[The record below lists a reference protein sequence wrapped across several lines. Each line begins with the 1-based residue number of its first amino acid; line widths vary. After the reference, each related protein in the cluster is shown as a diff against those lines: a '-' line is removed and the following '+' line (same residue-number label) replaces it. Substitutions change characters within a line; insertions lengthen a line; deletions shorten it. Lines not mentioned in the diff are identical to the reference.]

1 VAARSRPLREAA
13 VFFVV
18 VLLAGTACGDSQTG
32 DSSGPA
38 LGPEQYLTL
47 EGEPASLRQ
56 FRGRPVVLNFFAS
69 WCTPCRLEMPDF
81 ERVHQQLDDDV
92 HFVGLNLQEDAG
104 RARDVI
110 DDTGVTYAVGLDRAG
125 AVYRGY
131 NGITMPMTVFL
142 DAKGA
147 AVKTHGG
154 ALTAGDLTR
163 ILRDEFG
170 VT

>member
-1 VAARSRPLREAA
+1 VSRAAAC
-13 VFFVV
+13 FV
-18 VLLAGTACGDSQTG
+18 VLLTAVAACGGNG
-32 DSSGPA
+32 DGDQSGPA

-56 FRGRPVVLNFFAS
+56 FRGRPVVVNFFAS

-81 ERVHQQLDDDV
+81 ERLHQQHGDAV
-92 HFVGLNLQEDAG
+92 QFVGLNLQEDAE
-104 RARDVI
+104 RARDVVRS
-110 DDTGVTYAVGLDRAG
+110 TGVTYAIGLDRDG
-125 AVYRGY
+125 KIYRGY

-142 DAKGA
+142 DARGA
-147 AVKTHGG
+147 TVKTHGG
-154 ALTAGDLTR
+154 ALTQADLAR

>member
-1 VAARSRPLREAA
+1 MQQAATFFIIVFLA
-13 VFFVV
+13 V
-18 VLLAGTACGDSQTG
+18 TACGDSQDG
-32 DSSGPA
+32 DSGPA

-56 FRGRPVVLNFFAS
+56 FQGRPVVVNFFAS

-81 ERVHQQLDDDV
+81 ERVHQQLGDEV
-92 HFVGLNLQEDAG
+92 HFVGLNLQEDAD
-104 RARDVI
+104 RARAVI
-110 DDTGVTYAVGLDRAG
+110 DDTGITYAVGLDRAG

-154 ALTAGDLTR
+154 ALTAADLTG
-163 ILRDEFG
+163 ILRDKFG

>member
-1 VAARSRPLREAA
+1 MQQAAAFFII
-13 VFFVV
+13 VF
-18 VLLAGTACGDSQTG
+18 LAFTACGDSQA
-32 DSSGPA
+32 DDSGPA

-47 EGEPASLRQ
+47 EGEPASMRQ

-81 ERVHQQLDDDV
+81 EHVHKQMGDEV
-92 HFVGLNLQEDAG
+92 RFVGLNLQEDAD
-104 RARDVI
+104 RARNVI
-110 DDTGVTYAVGLDRAG
+110 DDTGITYAVGLDRAG
-125 AVYRGY
+125 SVYRGY

-147 AVKTHGG
+147 AVKTRGG
-154 ALTAGDLTR
+154 ALTAADLTG

-170 VT
+170 LT

>member
-1 VAARSRPLREAA
+1 VLWAA
-13 VFFVV
+13 VSLVV
-18 VLLAGTACGDSQTG
+18 VFAAITACGDGGGG
-32 DSSGPA
+32 DPPGQA

-56 FRGRPVVLNFFAS
+56 FRGRPVVVNFFAS

-81 ERVHQQLDDDV
+81 ERAHQQFRDEV
-92 HFVGLNLQEDAG
+92 HFVGLNLQEDAD
-104 RARDVI
+104 RARAVVRA
-110 DDTGVTYAVGLDRAG
+110 TGVTYALGLDRDG
-125 AVYRGY
+125 AIYRGY

-142 DAKGA
+142 DAQGV

-154 ALTAGDLTR
+154 ALTAADLNG
-163 ILRDEFG
+163 ILRDQFG

>member
-1 VAARSRPLREAA
+1 MAARSRPLREAA
-13 VFFVV
+13 AFFIV
-18 VLLAGTACGDSQTG
+18 VLLAVTACGDRQTG
-32 DSSGPA
+32 DPSGPA

-56 FRGRPVVLNFFAS
+56 FQGRPVVLNFFAS

-81 ERVHQQLDDDV
+81 ERVHQQLADAV

-104 RARDVI
+104 QARDVV
-110 DDTGVTYAVGLDRAG
+110 DDTGVTYTVGLDRAG

-154 ALTAGDLTR
+154 ALTAADLTG

>member
-1 VAARSRPLREAA
+1 VFSLVAVSVAA
-13 VFFVV
+13 
-18 VLLAGTACGDSQTG
+18 CGGG
-32 DSSGPA
+32 DRDPAGPA

-47 EGEPASLRQ
+47 EGGPASLRQ
-56 FRGRPVVLNFFAS
+56 FQGRPVVVNFFAS

-81 ERVHQQLDDDV
+81 ERVHQQHGDDV
-92 HFVGLNLQEDAG
+92 QFVGLNLQEDAD

-110 DDTGVTYAVGLDRAG
+110 RATGVTYAVGLDKDG
-125 AVYRGY
+125 SIYRGY

-142 DAKGA
+142 DAQGA

-154 ALTAGDLTR
+154 ALTAADLAD

>member
-1 VAARSRPLREAA
+1 VA
-13 VFFVV
+13 FFFIV
-18 VLLAGTACGDSQTG
+18 VLAVTACGDGSAG

-56 FRGRPVVLNFFAS
+56 FQGRPVVVNFFAS

-81 ERVHQQLDDDV
+81 ERVHQKVGDQV
-92 HFVGLNLQEDAG
+92 AFVGLDLQEDAG
-104 RARDVI
+104 RARAVVG
-110 DDTGVTYAVGLDRAG
+110 DTGVTYAVGLDRAG
-125 AVYRGY
+125 SVYRGY

-142 DAKGA
+142 DAKGV

-154 ALTAGDLTR
+154 ALTAADLTG

>member
-1 VAARSRPLREAA
+1 MAARSRPLREAA
-13 VFFVV
+13 AFFIVV
-18 VLLAGTACGDSQTG
+18 VVALTACGDSQAG
-32 DSSGPA
+32 DASGPA
-38 LGPEQYLTL
+38 LGPDQYLTL

-81 ERVHQQLDDDV
+81 ERVHQQVGDDV
-92 HFVGLNLQEDAG
+92 HFVGLNLQEDAD

-110 DDTGVTYAVGLDRAG
+110 DDTGITYAVGLDRAG

-147 AVKTHGG
+147 VVKTQGG
-154 ALTAGDLTR
+154 ALTRADL
-163 ILRDEFG
+163 IDLLRDEFG